1 MTLKWNVHE
10 VDLINTKPG
19 AVAQWSKFENSPHH
33 PEVEGLSPPSTAG
46 TGTANHYS
54 PLRILKQQLFLSI
67 LK

>member
-19 AVAQWSKFENSPHH
+19 AVAQWSKFENLPQHAA
-33 PEVEGLSPPSTAG
+33 VEGLSPPSTAG
-46 TGTANHYS
+46 TGTAKHNS
-54 PLRILKQQLFLSI
+54 PLRIFEQLLFLAI